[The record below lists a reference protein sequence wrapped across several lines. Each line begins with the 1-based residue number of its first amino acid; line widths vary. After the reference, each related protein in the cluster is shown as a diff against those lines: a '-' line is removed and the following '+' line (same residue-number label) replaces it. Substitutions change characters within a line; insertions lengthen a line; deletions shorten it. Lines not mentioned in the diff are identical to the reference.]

1 MSQTLTDRVEAIKNT
16 PGTGENV
23 LVAEINSAF
32 DKFDNHFI
40 PAAKLRN
47 TVAQSVP
54 NNAVT
59 GVVYNTVVYDS
70 YAARSEGAMANAAT
84 ETITIRKTGLYL
96 IVNKVA
102 FLASVVGVRRLDI
115 NKNGALFH
123 TKTRAGFTGGAN
135 VVDISTIEVLT
146 AGDTIT
152 SSAYQNFGSA
162 LDTDPG
168 NNGVELSVAW
178 LGTVVEV

>member
-1 MSQTLTDRVEAIKNT
+1 MAQTLTTRVEAIKNDDL
-16 PGTGENV
+16 ENV

-47 TVAQSVP
+47 TVLQTIP

-59 GVVYNTVVYDS
+59 GVVYNTVLYDS

-84 ETITIRKTGLYL
+84 ETITIRRAGLYL

-102 FLASVVGVRRLDI
+102 FLASAVGVRRLDI

-123 TKTRAGFTGGAN
+123 TKTRLGFTGGSN
-135 VVDISTIEVLT
+135 VVDISVIEVL
-146 AGDTIT
+146 AANDTIT
-152 SSAYQNFGSA
+152 SSAYQNFGA
-162 LDTDPG
+162 GLDTDPG
-168 NNGVELSVAW
+168 NNGVELSVVWIGA
-178 LGTVVEV
+178 VVEV